1 MPLPLLE
8 KEMKV
13 YVIIASSAYEGG
25 GQTLLRREGFFLDES
40 EAEKRAN
47 ELQKEESKKY
57 GSLGDSIFVEEL
69 EQHE

>member
-13 YVIIASSAYEGG
+13 YVITASSAYEGG
-25 GQTLLRREGFFLDES
+25 GQTLLCREGFFLDES